1 MKLRNMLFVVIAL
14 LAVGAYAAINTN
26 SQNAEP
32 AKLAKGDSFISKFF
46 KSDKENAS
54 TESSDNDTLTKA
66 SYKIGVDLGQNFQ
79 TRGVD
84 INPDMLVQGFNDAFH
99 KRTMK
104 FNEEELNQALVDFRQ
119 QVIAAQTK
127 KRNEESTTNE
137 TTSNKFLETNKN
149 KDGIVTLPSGLQ
161 YRVITPGTGKS
172 PTAKDT
178 VSVKYTGKL
187 IDGTVF
193 DSTDNRG
200 GTPAT
205 FRVDRV
211 IKGWTE
217 ALQKMKVGANWEL
230 FIPSDLAYG
239 ERGSFGKIGPNQAL
253 IFNVELME
261 VQMAGANK
269 TTDATTEKKTMT
281 QGNI

>member
-1 MKLRNMLFVVIAL
+1 MKLRNILFVAIAL
-14 LAVGAYAAINTN
+14 LAVGAYATMNTN
-26 SQNAEP
+26 SQNAGST
-32 AKLAKGDSFISKFF
+32 KLAGNSFISKFF
-46 KSDKENAS
+46 NSDKEN
-54 TESSDNDTLTKA
+54 TTNTTTTNDALTKA
-66 SYKIGVDLGQNFQ
+66 SYKIGADLGQNFQ

-84 INPDMLVQGFNDAFH
+84 INPEMLVQGFNDAFH
-99 KRTMK
+99 KRTFK
-104 FNEEELNQALVDFRQ
+104 FSEEELNQALVDFRQ
-119 QVIAAQTK
+119 HVIATQTE
-127 KRNEESTTNE
+127 KRNTESTKNQ
-137 TTSNKFLETNKN
+137 TTSNTFLETNRN
-149 KDGIVTLPSGLQ
+149 KDGVVTLPSGLQ

-172 PTAKDT
+172 PAGQDT

-193 DSTDNRG
+193 DSTASRG
-200 GTPAT
+200 DTPAT

-253 IFNVELME
+253 IFNVELLD
-261 VQMAGANK
+261 VKAAGTDK
-269 TTDATTEKKTMT
+269 TTDATSEKKTT
-281 QGNI
+281 QNNI